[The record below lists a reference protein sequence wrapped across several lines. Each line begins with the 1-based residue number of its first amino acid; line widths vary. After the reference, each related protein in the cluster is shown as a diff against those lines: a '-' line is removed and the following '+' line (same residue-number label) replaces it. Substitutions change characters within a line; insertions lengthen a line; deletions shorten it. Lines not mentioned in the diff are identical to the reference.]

1 MFASKGS
8 ADVKDEE
15 RWERTSATGGKHRE
29 VRSRAAVSRPA
40 AGIIPQMSTSAQI
53 CDTFM
58 LVARLLLTPLIDRSQ
73 LGNKLTRNFM
83 LLTQNVTT
91 KTTSYYWNKT
101 ENW

>member
-1 MFASKGS
+1 MLYYISQ
-8 ADVKDEE
+8 VNINI
-15 RWERTSATGGKHRE
+15 RE
-29 VRSRAAVSRPA
+29 IIWLGNQLGRLE
-40 AGIIPQMSTSAQI
+40 IIPQMSTSAQI

-101 ENW
+101 EKLVNITQC

>member
-1 MFASKGS
+1 M
-8 ADVKDEE
+8 EL
-15 RWERTSATGGKHRE
+15 GGKE
-29 VRSRAAVSRPA
+29 DKMVGQSVRGKLRKNSRPMLRRISA
-40 AGIIPQMSTSAQI
+40 VEKIPQMLTSAQI
-53 CDTFM
+53 CDTFI

-101 ENW
+101 ETLVNITQC